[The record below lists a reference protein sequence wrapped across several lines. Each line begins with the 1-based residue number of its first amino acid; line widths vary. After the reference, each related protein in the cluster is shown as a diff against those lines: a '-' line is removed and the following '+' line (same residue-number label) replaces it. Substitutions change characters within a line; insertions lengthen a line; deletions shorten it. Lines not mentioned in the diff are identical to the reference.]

1 MAAGSAVDG
10 LKLIFQLDHS
20 VGSSMR
26 STPRNIVFVINSL
39 TAGGAERALTDL
51 LAHLEDHLRHFSVHL
66 VLLDVEEQRHAVPA
80 YVRKHILD
88 AKFSM
93 FSSTV
98 LLARLLRELAP
109 AVTLSFLNRANCAN
123 VISSKILGY
132 PCIVSE
138 RVHTT
143 SHLGTG
149 VSAAFNKIVVRLTYP
164 LADQVIAVSEGVKE
178 ELIAHFGVREQKV
191 SVIYNPIDVD
201 LICEKALEAP
211 SIKLPRSYIL
221 GMGRLVP
228 NKNFRLLIES
238 YRSSG
243 ISDHLVILGEGD
255 ERSELERLISRLGLS
270 ERVFLP
276 GYVQNPYPILG
287 AARLF
292 VSSSNAEGFPNA
304 LVEAMALGCPVVA
317 TDCNAGPMEILTRK
331 MGPRCTEVTL
341 AEYGILVPVNSAKS
355 LTDAVRIAHRQDI
368 RDTYSQQGRE
378 RARDF
383 GIDSSV
389 DRYRSAIE
397 SCASPA

>member
-1 MAAGSAVDG
+1 MP
-10 LKLIFQLDHS
+10 
-20 VGSSMR
+20 

-51 LAHLEDHLRHFSVHL
+51 LAYLQDDLRQYTVHL
-66 VLLDVEEQRHAVPA
+66 VLLDVEEQRHAVPS

-88 AKFSM
+88 AKFGT

-98 LLARLLRELAP
+98 LLGRLLRELSP

-123 VISSKILGY
+123 VISSRILRY
-132 PCIVSE
+132 PCIISE

-143 SHLGTG
+143 SHFGTG
-149 VSAAFNKIVVRLTYP
+149 VSAAINKAIVRLTYR

-178 ELIAHFGVREQKV
+178 ELITKFGVREAKV
-191 SVIYNPIDVD
+191 RVIYNPIDTAR
-201 LICEKALEAP
+201 ICERASEAP
-211 SIKLPRSYIL
+211 SIKLPRPYIL

-238 YRSSG
+238 YYSSG
-243 ISDHLVILGEGD
+243 IGENLVILGEGS
-255 ERSELERLISRLGLS
+255 ERSELETLISKRGLG
-270 ERVFLP
+270 ERVILP
-276 GYVQNPYPILG
+276 GYVQNPYSVVR

-304 LVEAMALGCPVVA
+304 LIEAMALGCPVVA

-331 MGPRCTEVTL
+331 MGPRPTEVTL

-355 LTDAVRIAHRQDI
+355 LTDAIRIAGREDI
-368 RDTYSQQGRE
+368 RGRYSQLGKQ

-383 GIDSSV
+383 GIRSSV
-389 DRYRSAIE
+389 DQYRSAI
-397 SCASPA
+397 ASYASA

>member
-1 MAAGSAVDG
+1 
-10 LKLIFQLDHS
+10 
-20 VGSSMR
+20 MR

-51 LAHLEDHLRHFSVHL
+51 LAHLEDHLRHFTVHL
-66 VLLDVEEQRHAVPA
+66 VLLDVEEQRHTVPP
-80 YVRKHILD
+80 YVRKHVLD

-123 VISSKILGY
+123 IISSKILRY
-132 PCIVSE
+132 PCIISE
-138 RVHTT
+138 RVHTS
-143 SHLGTG
+143 SHFGTG
-149 VSAAFNKIVVRLTYP
+149 ASAAINKTIVRLAYP
-164 LADQVIAVSEGVKE
+164 FADHVIAVSEGVKE
-178 ELIAHFGVREQKV
+178 ELISSFGVRDPKV
-191 SVIYNPIDVD
+191 RVIYNPIDTGR
-201 LICEKALEAP
+201 ICEKALEEP
-211 SIKLPRSYIL
+211 SIKLPKPYIL

-243 ISDHLVILGEGD
+243 IGDNLVILGEGK
-255 ERSELERLISRLGLS
+255 ERNELERLISRLGLS
-270 ERVFLP
+270 ERVVLP

-304 LVEAMALGCPVVA
+304 LIEAMALGCPVVA
-317 TDCNAGPMEILTRK
+317 TDCNAGPMEILTGK
-331 MGPRCTEVTL
+331 LAPRCTEVTL
-341 AEYGILVPVNSAKS
+341 AEYGILVPVDSAKP
-355 LTDAVRIAHRQDI
+355 LTDAVRIALRQDI
-368 RDTYSQQGRE
+368 RDTYSQRGRE

-383 GIDSSV
+383 GIRSSV
-389 DRYRSAIE
+389 DQYRSAIA